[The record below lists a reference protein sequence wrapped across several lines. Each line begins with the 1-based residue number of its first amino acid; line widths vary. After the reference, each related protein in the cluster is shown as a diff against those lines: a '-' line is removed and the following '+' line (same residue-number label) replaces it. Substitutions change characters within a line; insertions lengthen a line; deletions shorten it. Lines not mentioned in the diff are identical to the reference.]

1 VTAGVVGVPVDGCVV
16 WLGVVECGVVDEDG
30 VCLAGTTG
38 LALTEPVEDEEPGAL
53 TFGSAP
59 PLGGAAGVAGVV
71 VAGAGVVAAGG
82 AAGAAVVGGA
92 CAIGAALAGAGAPA
106 SRLASP
112 FSAA

>member
-16 WLGVVECGVVDEDG
+16 WPGVVGDEDG
-30 VCLAGTTG
+30 ACLAGTTG

-59 PLGGAAGVAGVV
+59 LLGGAAGVVGVV
-71 VAGAGVVAAGG
+71 GTGVVAAGG
-82 AAGAAVVGGA
+82 VAGAAVVGGA